1 VAAVNEMMMRVTIN
15 REHQAASVADRQSAC
30 QRAPRARIPSR
41 LTDGCRRVDELT
53 TGVVESDPIP
63 LIDMT

>member
-30 QRAPRARIPSR
+30 QRAPRTLIPSL
-41 LTDGCRRVDELT
+41 LTDDRRLVDERCAKR
-53 TGVVESDPIP
+53 SIP